1 LEIRNEFIL
10 IESNT
15 VLLKNYSNHKKLP
28 RREVKTQMMKNPI
41 EWDKSNINI
50 QNRITMSQ
58 LSLFDAEEFY
68 EFPKDLLEY
77 RENFLIREKA
87 DQLQDVLLKT
97 TPWEQRTQKMYDKTV
112 ITPRLTAWFGDDRK
126 SYDTADSNTS
136 NGNPWTPEL
145 LSLKERI
152 EKEFGYQFNG
162 VLLNLY
168 RDHNESVAWHR
179 DKESRYGKRPVIAS
193 ISLGQ
198 SRNFDFRKKDHH
210 QSKYSLPL
218 PHGSLLI
225 MKGDLQEHW
234 EHRIAKSTVP
244 MKSRINLTFRWIQG

>member
-1 LEIRNEFIL
+1 
-10 IESNT
+10 
-15 VLLKNYSNHKKLP
+15 
-28 RREVKTQMMKNPI
+28 
-41 EWDKSNINI
+41 
-50 QNRITMSQ
+50 MSQ

-77 RENFLIREKA
+77 KENFLSREEA
-87 DQLQDVLLKT
+87 NLLKNLLLKN

-112 ITPRLTAWFGDDRK
+112 LTPRLTAWFSDNSSSDL
-126 SYDTADSNTS
+126 D
-136 NGNPWTPEL
+136 GNVSGANSWTPEL

-168 RDHNESVAWHR
+168 RDNNDSVAWHR

-193 ISLGQ
+193 ISLGET
-198 SRNFDFRKKDHH
+198 RNFDFRKKDHH

-225 MKGDLQEHW
+225 MKGDLQENW
-234 EHRIAKSTVP
+234 EHRIAKSTKP
-244 MKSRINLTFRWIQG
+244 MKERINLTFRLINEL

>member
-1 LEIRNEFIL
+1 
-10 IESNT
+10 
-15 VLLKNYSNHKKLP
+15 
-28 RREVKTQMMKNPI
+28 MA
-41 EWDKSNINI
+41 
-50 QNRITMSQ
+50 Q

-68 EFPKDLLEY
+68 EFPKDLLDY
-77 RENFLIREKA
+77 RENFLTREEA
-87 DQLQDVLLKT
+87 DLLKNKLLDT
-97 TPWEQRTQKMYDKTV
+97 VPWEQRTQKMYDKMV
-112 ITPRLTAWFGDDRK
+112 LTPRLTAWYGDSQYNESEENK
-126 SYDTADSNTS
+126 QPA
-136 NGNPWTPEL
+136 NPWTPEL

-152 EKEFGYQFNG
+152 EKEFGYRFNG

-168 RDHNESVAWHR
+168 RDHNDSVAWHR

-198 SRNFDFRKKDHH
+198 TRNFDFRKKDHH

-234 EHRIAKSTVP
+234 EHRIAKSRLQMEP
-244 MKSRINLTFRWIQG
+244 RINLTFRLIREL